1 MCKSQLKAR
10 SWFLAYIAVG
20 FLTCCYMQFASLG
33 NDFQV
38 YFDAGDLIV
47 NFRDPWNST
56 GNPNALYLHGPI
68 TSSWIWI
75 FSLFPYSVS
84 LTILRILTL
93 ALIPLILWMILD
105 LLDIQLHR
113 KINLWNLSTFALMSF
128 PIRSILN
135 YGRFEVL
142 IFFLFILIVYL
153 LKKKPKVNLVLVI
166 CGLIMGVI
174 IDYKPQ
180 IFLLPCLI
188 LLWHYPKIRL
198 ILGSLISVIFGSFVS
213 VILTAEF
220 PYWTWFNMLHLRS
233 RDTSIE
239 KPLGLFSIY
248 YGFGLSPLLSVAVG
262 FILISLIL
270 LRLHKGF
277 VPNKIQST
285 VMFFFVYL
293 FFYPLLHAQDL
304 VWIPLILVTLLAA
317 DNSLIASRFFWIVSG
332 LVLTW
337 SNNYFLDAIILISI
351 SIWVLFNF
359 SSIPLEKRAILIFL
373 FALPSF
379 IFHLTAHFFPTPAD
393 GNLRHILVLCD
404 YFLTVGLLVR
414 HIVALKKPLG

>member
-1 MCKSQLKAR
+1 MSKSQLKAR
-10 SWFLAYIAVG
+10 LWFLTYIAIG
-20 FLTCCYMQFASLG
+20 FLTCYYMKFASLG

-47 NFRDPWNST
+47 NLRDPWNPT

-68 TSSWIWI
+68 TSSWIWV

-84 LTILRILTL
+84 LTILRILTV
-93 ALIPLILWMILD
+93 ALIPIILWMILE
-105 LLDIQLHR
+105 LLDIQLNR
-113 KINLWNLSTFALMSF
+113 KINLWNLSTFVLMSF

-135 YGRFEVL
+135 YGRFEVFV
-142 IFFLFILIVYL
+142 FFIFILIVYL
-153 LKKKPKVNLVLVI
+153 LKKKPTISSIPVI
-166 CGLIMGVI
+166 CGLMMGAI

-188 LLWHYPKIRL
+188 LFWYYLRIRL
-198 ILGSLISVIFGSFVS
+198 ILGVLISVIFGSFVS
-213 VILTAEF
+213 FILTAEF

-248 YGFGLSPLLSVAVG
+248 YGFGIGPLLSVAIG
-262 FILISLIL
+262 FILISLIALQL
-270 LRLHKGF
+270 LKGF
-277 VPNKIQST
+277 EPNKIQST
-285 VMFFFVYL
+285 VMFFCVYL

-317 DNSLIASRFFWIVSG
+317 DNSLIASRYFWVVSG

-337 SNNYFLDAIILISI
+337 SNNYFLDATMLIPVSF
-351 SIWVLFNF
+351 WVLLNF
-359 SSIPLEKRAILIFL
+359 SVVRFRNRVILVIL
-373 FALPSF
+373 FALPSC
-379 IFHLTAHFFPTPAD
+379 IFHLMAHFFPTPAD

-404 YFLTVGLLVR
+404 YFLTVGLLVK
-414 HIVALKKPLG
+414 HIRVLEKPLS